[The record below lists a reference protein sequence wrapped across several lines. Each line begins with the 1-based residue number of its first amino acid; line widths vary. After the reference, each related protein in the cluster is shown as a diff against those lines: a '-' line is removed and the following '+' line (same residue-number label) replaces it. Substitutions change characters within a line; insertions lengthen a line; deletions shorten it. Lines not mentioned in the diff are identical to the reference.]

1 MSIDSE
7 AQYTSLV
14 DLYNTATHRYPDHV
28 AFSCMG
34 HDLSYQTLFQ
44 YSSQFANMLQRQL
57 GCQPGDRL
65 AIMLPNILPYP
76 VVLFGALQ
84 AGMTVVSLNPL
95 ERAKTLAHELRD
107 SGSTVVVVLENFA
120 HELAKAYPDTQIAH
134 TIIVRIGDLYPF
146 PRHHVMNL
154 TMRYLKRAIKP
165 YHIPNTQ
172 LFLDSLDPQRAPP
185 TLHPIELAHHTLAF
199 IQYTSGTTAQAK
211 GVMLTHGNLLA
222 NIQQAK
228 ASVAEALVEGEG
240 CVITALPLYHIFAL
254 TANCLIFFSIGAQN
268 VLIPNPRD
276 MKAFLRQLRTYQPTA
291 ITGVNT
297 LFHGMLMHRDFAR
310 IRWSSLT
317 ITLGGGMPVSAP
329 VAATWQRTT
338 GCPITQAYGLT
349 ETAPAATINPLRIPF
364 NGSVGL
370 PVQDTEIVIL
380 DPEGKACKTDQPG
393 EICIRGPQV
402 SPGYWHNL
410 EATEASFRD
419 GWFHSGDI
427 GYIDSKGYVTIIDRI
442 KDLIIVSGFNVP
454 AAEVEDCIY
463 ALDAVAEVAVVGCH
477 DTHQGESIVA
487 HIALK
492 PGHSLASRAVIAHCH
507 KQLAGYKVPHY
518 VRFHESLPKNP
529 VGKVLK
535 RLLRQSTQPGRI

>member
-1 MSIDSE
+1 MTNHTH
-7 AQYTSLV
+7 AHYTSLV
-14 DLYNTATHRYPDHV
+14 DLYNTICHRYPDHM

-34 HDLSYQTLFQ
+34 QDLTYKTLFQ
-44 YSSQFANMLQRQL
+44 YSSQFAHMLQHQL

-76 VVLFGALQ
+76 IVLFGALQ

-120 HELAKAYPDTQIAH
+120 HELAKAHPDTQVAH
-134 TIIVRIGDLYPF
+134 TIMVRIGDIYPF
-146 PRHHVMNL
+146 VRSQAMNF

-165 YHIPNTQ
+165 YHLPEVRF
-172 LFLDSLDPQRAPP
+172 FLDSLDPQRAPP
-185 TLHPIELAHHTLAF
+185 TLKPVTLDHHTLAF

-228 ASVAEALVEGEG
+228 TSVAEALVEGEG

-276 MKAFLRQLRTYQPTA
+276 MKAFLRQVRAYKPTA

-297 LFHGMLMHRDFAR
+297 LFHGMLMQRDFTR
-310 IRWSSLT
+310 ISWTALT

-329 VAATWQRTT
+329 VAAAWQRAT

-349 ETAPAATINPLRIPF
+349 ETAPAVTINPLRIPF

-370 PVQDTEIVIL
+370 PVPDTEIVIL
-380 DPEGKACKTDQPG
+380 DPDGKPCKTEQAG

-402 SPGYWHNL
+402 SPGYWQNA
-410 EATEASFRD
+410 EATAASFRH

-427 GYIDSKGYVTIIDRI
+427 GYIDSKGYITIVDRI

-454 AAEVEDCIY
+454 AVEVEDCIY

-492 PGHSLASRAVIAHCH
+492 PGHTLTAQHVIVHCH
-507 KQLAGYKVPHY
+507 NQLAGYKVPHY
-518 VRFHESLPKNP
+518 VIFHETLPKNP

-535 RLLRQSTQPGRI
+535 RLLRQHPQRKRI